1 MPLQNIVPVR
11 KSKCGHLERMP
22 VTLSAA
28 KGLAR
33 RAHRSV
39 AEFTLSEAKGV
50 WLTNIVNQAT
60 SRHRRQA
67 NKKDGTL
74 LFRNRFDCG
83 ERSVPSCKHCTTPR
97 AAIYGGSCA
106 CIPSGASAN

>member
-1 MPLQNIVPVR
+1 MSCLGNPERVCETRIVLPIPLSGWTFGEKACHPEPMR
-11 KSKCGHLERMP
+11 
-22 VTLSAA
+22 
-28 KGLAR
+28 
-33 RAHRSV
+33 
-39 AEFTLSEAKGV
+39 V

>member
-1 MPLQNIVPVR
+1 MEDIFHSTSSYVSACDAWLVWSMRR
-11 KSKCGHLERMP
+11 KS
-22 VTLSAA
+22 
-28 KGLAR
+28 LATETDSIR
-33 RAHRSV
+33 
-39 AEFTLSEAKGV
+39 SEARSV